1 MGSDNMERT
10 GMVVKAVEG
19 VLHDV
24 GEIGQTGVVWFSMGV
39 AMWQMILM
47 ARHLIFSGNQKNR
60 QKESSKLLT
69 LIRLCRYF
77 TKERDQK
84 KNKLRLE
91 LCQAQV

>member
-1 MGSDNMERT
+1 MEQMVGADNMERT

-47 ARHLIFSGNQKNR
+47 ARHLMFSGN
-60 QKESSKLLT
+60 LT
-69 LIRLCRYF
+69 GFGRNSFVKTYVKG
-77 TKERDQK
+77 TTY
-84 KNKLRLE
+84 
-91 LCQAQV
+91 